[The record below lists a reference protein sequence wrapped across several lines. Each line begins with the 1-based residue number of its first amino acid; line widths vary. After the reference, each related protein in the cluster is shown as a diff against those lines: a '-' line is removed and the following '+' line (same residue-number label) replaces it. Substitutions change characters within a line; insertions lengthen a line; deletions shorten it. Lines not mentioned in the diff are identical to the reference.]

1 MLVSACGFKVST
13 NLGLNVAHA
22 AHMLHRLSG
31 SLQRFSLP
39 FKAFG
44 IFNAHKNI
52 RNISSTTQNVARSIR
67 SAIQDGNINGGYH
80 IFTRNHL
87 QPKSGRIS
95 VKEALKNRYLAHVLL
110 HTLHKA
116 NQVQTAITFAE
127 LCLTRGIR
135 MNRRTFESVFNR
147 TIISSGPPP
156 SLTSA
161 ISLLAAARRSGHRHQ
176 SWMYDRIIDALLLQ
190 GEVLTAALLFCTI
203 VKEWNRWRSQQ
214 GSTQE
219 ANTNATITNLSQNT
233 DDSSGEGLSSPIPA
247 PNGSNMVRILDAVEK
262 ARRHGLKG
270 PQARSLKGSDAIL
283 ALIPLLEHDCP
294 VVPGRWQLLR
304 ALYRLPHEEW
314 PDSATYERFNA
325 AILTI
330 FADLDDRSFDL
341 ASYHILLQYSIRE
354 RQSLELSTI
363 VLRALCKA
371 YTPSIVTYNIILRE
385 TARRGMDELFD
396 NVNKLLTTSSVPTS
410 SCEIMNLLSCYAIPK
425 PDEFTIIAQMSGAIS
440 RRRPSEACEIL
451 VHIFPTL
458 EYKAPTHS
466 DARRDS
472 HSTVQRASQFSP
484 QFWATAAHA
493 ASKARS
499 FKLSIRVWRLA
510 TRAERIRLKESQES
524 SPLFGKEAYTT
535 LLHFL
540 HNTLS
545 NVHRKINIV
554 TQSNPG
560 PTSISVSRLIQSYD
574 GVLKAI
580 SDVLASLCDKTAA
593 QALPLDAVVIN
604 ALFSLVEII
613 LLIERRFY
621 TPPTPSNRQDDAQ
634 YSLQAICHRTQP
646 HYGRIL
652 NSARDIL
659 VHHSIKIPKYLM
671 DLGFREHKSPP
682 FPDSSL
688 HLQPTSTLPYNLV
701 KMGAIRTR
709 RYSFKVVPVKEDQ
722 TQSPSRLAVHTHIP
736 VRHAASDKQT
746 PETAGIS

>member
-1 MLVSACGFKVST
+1 
-13 NLGLNVAHA
+13 
-22 AHMLHRLSG
+22 
-31 SLQRFSLP
+31 
-39 FKAFG
+39 
-44 IFNAHKNI
+44 
-52 RNISSTTQNVARSIR
+52 
-67 SAIQDGNINGGYH
+67 
-80 IFTRNHL
+80 
-87 QPKSGRIS
+87 
-95 VKEALKNRYLAHVLL
+95 
-110 HTLHKA
+110 
-116 NQVQTAITFAE
+116 
-127 LCLTRGIR
+127 

-147 TIISSGPPP
+147 TVISSGPPP

-219 ANTNATITNLSQNT
+219 ANTNATSTNLSQNT

-270 PQARSLKGSDAIL
+270 PQACSPKGADAIST
-283 ALIPLLEHDCP
+283 LIPLLEHDCP

-371 YTPSIVTYNIILRE
+371 YTPGIVTYNIILRE

-410 SCEIMNLLSCYAIPK
+410 SCEITKILSCYAIPK
-425 PDEFTIIAQMSGAIS
+425 PNEFTVIAQMSGAIS

-499 FKLSIRVWRLA
+499 LKLSIRVWRGVYDPP
-510 TRAERIRLKESQES
+510 SFPPQ
-524 SPLFGKEAYTT
+524 
-535 LLHFL
+535 H
-540 HNTLS
+540 
-545 NVHRKINIV
+545 
-554 TQSNPG
+554 
-560 PTSISVSRLIQSYD
+560 LI
-574 GVLKAI
+574 
-580 SDVLASLCDKTAA
+580 
-593 QALPLDAVVIN
+593 
-604 ALFSLVEII
+604 
-613 LLIERRFY
+613 
-621 TPPTPSNRQDDAQ
+621 
-634 YSLQAICHRTQP
+634 
-646 HYGRIL
+646 
-652 NSARDIL
+652 
-659 VHHSIKIPKYLM
+659 
-671 DLGFREHKSPP
+671 
-682 FPDSSL
+682 
-688 HLQPTSTLPYNLV
+688 
-701 KMGAIRTR
+701 
-709 RYSFKVVPVKEDQ
+709 
-722 TQSPSRLAVHTHIP
+722 
-736 VRHAASDKQT
+736 
-746 PETAGIS
+746 